1 VNAERPEDPPETEEH
16 RVEVGQA
23 GMRID
28 RFVKDRLPELSRR
41 EIIFWIQEQRVLCN
55 GRPARKGKILYEG
68 DRVEFRIP
76 SESTGGGVVPE
87 PGHELR
93 VLREDPLLVAVDKE
107 PGMATHPLH
116 AGERGTVA
124 NRLVALYPEMQGV
137 GFSPREPGILHRLD
151 RDTSG
156 VLLAA
161 RTDSAFERLRVEFEQ
176 GRVVKVY
183 YAVVHGRLAPEGVI
197 NRPVASRGR
206 RSSRVEVIPDEGGVR
221 GLRGS
226 SPAETHYSVVRAY
239 RGFSFV
245 RLRMTTGARHQLR
258 AHMAFLGNP
267 VVGDSVY
274 GRPPR
279 ASRAGRLPERHLLH
293 AAELRFFHPL
303 KGKPIKIR
311 SPLPPDMRSFLQR
324 LKRS

>member
-1 VNAERPEDPPETEEH
+1 MNAGRPADPPGAEGY

-41 EIIFWIQEQRVLCN
+41 EIVFWIQEQGILCN
-55 GRPARKGKILYEG
+55 GRPVRKGAILREG
-68 DRVEFRIP
+68 DRVELRIP
-76 SESTGGGVVPE
+76 FGSTGGGVVPE
-87 PGHELR
+87 PDLKLR
-93 VLREDPLLVAVDKE
+93 VLREDSLLVAVDKA
-107 PGMATHPLH
+107 PGMPTHPLH

-124 NRLVALYPEMQGV
+124 NGLIALYPEMEGV
-137 GFSPREPGILHRLD
+137 GFSPREPGVLHRLD

-183 YAVVHGRLAPEGVI
+183 FAIVHGRPETEGVI
-197 NRPVASRGR
+197 SRPVASRGR
-206 RSSRVEVIPDEGGVR
+206 RARRVEVVRDELGTR
-221 GLRGS
+221 GLRGT
-226 SPAETHYSVVRAY
+226 SPAETHYSTVRTY

-258 AHMAFLGNP
+258 AHMAFLGHA

-274 GRPPR
+274 GRTPR
-279 ASRAGRLPERHLLH
+279 ASRPGRQPERHLLH

-303 KGKPIKIR
+303 QGKPIRIR
-311 SPLPPDMRSFLQR
+311 SPIPADMRSFLKKLTR
-324 LKRS
+324 T

>member
-1 VNAERPEDPPETEEH
+1 MNAGRPADPPGAQEC

-23 GMRID
+23 GTRID
-28 RFVKDRLPELSRR
+28 RFVKDRFPELSRR
-41 EIIFWIQEQRVLCN
+41 EIVFWIQEQGILCN
-55 GRPARKGKILYEG
+55 GRPVKKGAILRDG
-68 DRVEFRIP
+68 DRVEIRVPFG
-76 SESTGGGVVPE
+76 STETTVVPE
-87 PGHELR
+87 PDLGLR
-93 VLREDPLLVAVDKE
+93 VLREDSLLVAVDKP
-107 PGMATHPLH
+107 PGMPTHPLH

-124 NRLVALYPEMQGV
+124 NGLVALYPEMEGV

-161 RTDSAFERLRVEFEQ
+161 RTGSAFERLRVEFEQ

-197 NRPVASRGR
+197 SRPVASRGR
-206 RSSRVEVIPDEGGVR
+206 RARRVEVVRDELGAR
-221 GLRGS
+221 GLRGCI
-226 SPAETHYSVVRAY
+226 PAETHYSVVRAY

-267 VVGDSVY
+267 VVGDQVY
-274 GRPPR
+274 GRTP
-279 ASRAGRLPERHLLH
+279 RAGRPSRQPQRHLLH

-303 KGKPIKIR
+303 QGKPIKIR
-311 SPLPPDMRSFLQR
+311 SPLPADFRSFLKR
-324 LKRS
+324 LKGS

>member
-1 VNAERPEDPPETEEH
+1 MNAGRPADPPGAEGY

-41 EIIFWIQEQRVLCN
+41 EIVFWIQEQGILCN
-55 GRPARKGKILYEG
+55 GRPVRKGAILREG
-68 DRVEFRIP
+68 DRVELRIP
-76 SESTGGGVVPE
+76 FGSTGGGVVPE
-87 PGHELR
+87 PDLKLR
-93 VLREDPLLVAVDKE
+93 VLREDSLLVAVDKA
-107 PGMATHPLH
+107 PGMPTHPLH

-124 NRLVALYPEMQGV
+124 NGLIALYPEMEGV
-137 GFSPREPGILHRLD
+137 GFSPREPGVLHRLD

-183 YAVVHGRLAPEGVI
+183 FAIVHGRPEPEGVI
-197 NRPVASRGR
+197 IRSVASRGR
-206 RSSRVEVIPDEGGVR
+206 RARRVEVVRDELGAR
-221 GLRGS
+221 GLRGT
-226 SPAETHYSVVRAY
+226 SPAETHYSVVRTY

-245 RLRMTTGARHQLR
+245 RLRMATGARHQLR
-258 AHMAFLGNP
+258 AHMAFLGHP

-274 GRPPR
+274 GRTPR
-279 ASRAGRLPERHLLH
+279 ASRPSREPGRHLLH

-303 KGKPIKIR
+303 QGKPIRIR
-311 SPLPPDMRSFLQR
+311 SPLPADMRSFLKK
-324 LKRS
+324 LTRS